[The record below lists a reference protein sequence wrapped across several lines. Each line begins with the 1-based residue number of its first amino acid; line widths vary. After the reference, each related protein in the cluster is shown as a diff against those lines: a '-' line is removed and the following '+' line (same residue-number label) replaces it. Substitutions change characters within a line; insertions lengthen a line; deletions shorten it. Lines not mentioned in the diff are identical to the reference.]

1 MEAPTRP
8 PASDGA
14 GVAIGGDQVDIH
26 KPFTKVERIQQLGE
40 IDKDI
45 ASLLVHASE
54 AMKAVAKI
62 PAAQPPAP
70 DAANNNDDDDDEAA
84 DAVANFTAAQTKFID
99 KLDRIDKL
107 LKRQIYA
114 LEEAGII
121 TLRTSAEPAMIE
133 TAGAGAEGRV
143 KIIPSR
149 LEPDGMGKWGKFDVG
164 YLNMSSNTVERDM
177 EGELWFKAKE
187 HLAAA
192 VAEKTADRMQE

>member
-1 MEAPTRP
+1 MEAPTQP

-14 GVAIGGDQVDIH
+14 GVAIGGNQVDIH
-26 KPFTKVERIQQLGE
+26 KPFTKAERIQQLGE

-62 PAAQPPAP
+62 PAAQQPPP
-70 DAANNNDDDDDEAA
+70 GAANNNDDDDGAA
-84 DAVANFTAAQTKFID
+84 DAVANFTAAQTEFID

-121 TLRTSAEPAMIE
+121 TLRTSAEPAIIE

-164 YLNMSSNTVERDM
+164 FLNMSGNTVERDM
-177 EGELWFKAKE
+177 EGELWSKAKE